1 MSKVNQGGERM
12 TSSLL
17 EVKQLK
23 TIFSSEN
30 GDVPAVNDIS
40 FTVNPG
46 ETVAIVG
53 ESGCGKSATSLSIM
67 GLITDPGKVIAGEVL
82 FEGSDLLSL
91 SKKKLNRYR
100 GNKMSMIFQE
110 PMTSLNPV
118 FTIGNQISEVIR
130 KHQRVDKETA
140 IKKSVEMLERVG
152 ISNAS
157 KVIKQF
163 PHQLSGGMR
172 QRVMIAIALAC
183 MPKLL
188 IADEPTT
195 ALDVTIQAQI
205 LDLIKHLSEQ
215 QNTGVLLITHDLG
228 VVAEMADRVIVMYA
242 GEIVEETTVEEL
254 FDNPKHPYT
263 MGLLGSTPRL
273 EVEQEML
280 EAIPGVVPDLTEMPS
295 GCPFH
300 PRCKYAIEACKL
312 EKPALIED
320 FPDHF
325 ARCIRAKEGL

>member
-1 MSKVNQGGERM
+1 MVNQGGERM

-140 IKKSVEMLERVG
+140 IKKSIEMLERVG

-242 GEIVEETTVEEL
+242 GEIVEETTVAEL

>member
-1 MSKVNQGGERM
+1 M

-140 IKKSVEMLERVG
+140 IKKSIEMLERVG

-242 GEIVEETTVEEL
+242 GEIVEETTVAEL